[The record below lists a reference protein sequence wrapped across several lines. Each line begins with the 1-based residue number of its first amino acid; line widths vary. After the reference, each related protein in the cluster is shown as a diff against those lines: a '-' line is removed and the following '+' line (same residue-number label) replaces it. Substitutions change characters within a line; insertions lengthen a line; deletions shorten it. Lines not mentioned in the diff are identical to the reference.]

1 MTETLVTIGRL
12 ARETGC
18 KIPTIRYYETVGLLP
33 PPPRS
38 AGNQRLYGPA
48 HRRRLAFI
56 RHARALGFGQ
66 PAIRE
71 LLELAGDP
79 DRPCAA
85 ADAVARRHLVAVDRR
100 IAALTALREELKR
113 MIGSCEGGRV
123 ADCRVLEVLADHGR
137 CLSDHGEPSV

>member
-1 MTETLVTIGRL
+1 VSDDWVTIGQL
-12 ARETGC
+12 ARDTGC

-71 LLELAGDP
+71 LLDLAGEP
-79 DRPCAA
+79 ERPCSA
-85 ADAVARRHLVAVDRR
+85 ADAIALRHLVAVDRR
-100 IAALTALREELKR
+100 IAALTALRDELQR
-113 MIGSCEGGRV
+113 MVGQCDGGRV

-137 CLSDHGEPSV
+137 CLAEHGEPFV